1 MNSHTVKNKQ
11 TNIHTNTHS
20 VIVKAHNKKKS
31 AGTTKTIMTPLTPVE
46 MQKVATANAQKQQ
59 KQYMT
64 KKKETKINK
73 KQRNK
78 KHETQKKM

>member
-1 MNSHTVKNKQ
+1 
-11 TNIHTNTHS
+11 
-20 VIVKAHNKKKS
+20 
-31 AGTTKTIMTPLTPVE
+31 MTPLTPVE

-78 KHETQKKM
+78 KT